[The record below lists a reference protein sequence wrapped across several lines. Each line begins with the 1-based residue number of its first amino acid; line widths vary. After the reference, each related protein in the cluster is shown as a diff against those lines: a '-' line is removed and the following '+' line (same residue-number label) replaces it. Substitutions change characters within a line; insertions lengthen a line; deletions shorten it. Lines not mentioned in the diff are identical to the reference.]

1 MLVLI
6 PFKVIICLKRNLE
19 IPHAAKYVVA
29 MGEFYEIELFPLP
42 SLSVWGSG
50 SFCYLAGLALNSH
63 FERVSDRSLFKA
75 RLLMCILQ
83 PLQKDDR

>member
-1 MLVLI
+1 MLFLI
-6 PFKVIICLKRNLE
+6 PFKVIICLKKNLE
-19 IPHAAKYVVA
+19 IPHTAKYVVA
-29 MGEFYEIELFPLP
+29 MGEFFKIDLFPLT
-42 SLSVWGSG
+42 SFSVWGSG
-50 SFCYLAGLALNSH
+50 SFCYLAGLALNSN